1 MALSFISSYLYLLS
15 ILFASPHPLDERI
28 QDAAIRS
35 ALDPALVKAVIQVES
50 NFKSKATSHKG
61 AKGLMQVMPKTAEAL
76 GIQEPFHPTDNL
88 MGACDYLRKLINR
101 YRGNLELALAAYN
114 AGPSNVERFGGIPPF
129 KETQN
134 YVSKV
139 MKLYKE
145 LKKSSLKTLD

>member
-1 MALSFISSYLYLLS
+1 MALSFISSYLYLIS
-15 ILFASPHPLDERI
+15 ILLASPHPLDERI